1 VSSARA
7 SIRPLHL
14 LCYGL
19 VAIVTVALAAGSAV
33 AAPAPTAAQAE
44 RTVLDLQQKMETA
57 TEAYNQSRDALDA
70 SARRQQQYHG
80 EAAALWKLVDASSAR
95 VSDFAA
101 AAYQGANMSMFTA
114 VMTSGSPQTFID
126 QMSTLEIL
134 NAGERV
140 ELDRLLA
147 VQKQLADKQAKL
159 NAERALQARELK
171 SLTDRKR
178 LIEADL
184 AKWTALQDK
193 FGFARASRSG
203 LRPSPESYAG
213 PAIGAARLAVS
224 FAYAQ
229 MGKPYA
235 WGADGPGSYD
245 CSGLTMAAWRAAG
258 ISMPH
263 SARGQYDTFPK
274 VPLSDLA
281 PGDLI
286 YYPGHVALY
295 VGDGMV
301 VHAPTTG
308 DVVRKVPY
316 QKAGSSVIGAARP
329 S

>member
-1 VSSARA
+1 M
-7 SIRPLHL
+7 LGL
-14 LCYGL
+14 GL
-19 VAIVTVALAAGSAV
+19 VAVLTVALAAGSAG
-33 AAPAPTAAQAE
+33 AAPPPTAAQAE
-44 RTVLDLQQKMETA
+44 RAVLDLQHKMETA

-70 SARRQQQYHG
+70 SSRRQQQYRA
-80 EAAALWKLVDASSAR
+80 EAAALWKQVDASSAR

-101 AAYQGANMSMFTA
+101 AAYQGAGMSMFTA

-134 NAGERV
+134 NAGERA

-147 VQKQLADKQAKL
+147 VQKKLADKQAKL
-159 NAERALQARELK
+159 NAEQSLQARELK
-171 SLTDRKR
+171 SLTDRKKQ
-178 LIEADL
+178 IEADL
-184 AKWTALQDK
+184 AKWTALQDRY
-193 FGFARASRSG
+193 GFARASRSG
-203 LRPSPESYAG
+203 DRPSPETYAG
-213 PAIGAARLAVS
+213 PASGLARLAVS

-229 MGKPYA
+229 MGKPYS

-258 ISMPH
+258 VSMPH
-263 SARGQYDTFPK
+263 SARGQYNAFPK
-274 VPLSDLA
+274 VALSDLA
-281 PGDLI
+281 PGDLV

-316 QKAGSSVIGAARP
+316 QKAGSNVIGAARP